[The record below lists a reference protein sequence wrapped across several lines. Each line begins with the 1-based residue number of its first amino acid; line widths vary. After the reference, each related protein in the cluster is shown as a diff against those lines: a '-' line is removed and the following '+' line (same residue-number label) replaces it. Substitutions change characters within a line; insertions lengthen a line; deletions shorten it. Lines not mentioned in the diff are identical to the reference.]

1 MKITRRQLKKIITE
15 SLREQA
21 EDTSSLE
28 DINITMDV
36 PGREGI
42 TFSFKAVG
50 NKVDAFF
57 ENEEGKVKKIE
68 NTAEDKEKLL
78 GVLHASIDTAKK
90 ETKPLLIKAIARLT
104 GESAKDEDL
113 INVNAKIKSDRTLAS
128 YATLVKDP
136 KSNLV

>member
-78 GVLHASIDTAKK
+78 GVLRASIDTAKK

-104 GESAKDEDL
+104 GESEKDEDL

>member
-57 ENEEGKVKKIE
+57 ENEEGKVKK
-68 NTAEDKEKLL
+68 
-78 GVLHASIDTAKK
+78 
-90 ETKPLLIKAIARLT
+90 
-104 GESAKDEDL
+104 
-113 INVNAKIKSDRTLAS
+113 
-128 YATLVKDP
+128 
-136 KSNLV
+136 